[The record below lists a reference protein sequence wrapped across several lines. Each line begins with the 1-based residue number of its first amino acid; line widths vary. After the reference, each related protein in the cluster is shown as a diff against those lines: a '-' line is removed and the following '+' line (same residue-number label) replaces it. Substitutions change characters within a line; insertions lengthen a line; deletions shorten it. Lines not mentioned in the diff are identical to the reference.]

1 MKWLPVIL
9 ILPYL
14 IILLKNYRSLL
25 KIKQFIITENPSTFV
40 SVVVACR
47 NEEKNLPRLLNCL
60 AQQDY
65 PANLYEVIVVND
77 NSADETFKVAS
88 EFKSVNPTITL
99 NNKGTGKKAAL
110 RTGIEYAGSN
120 LIITTDADCVMGKN
134 WIGTITS
141 FYEKGK
147 PDMII
152 SPVRLEAV
160 NGFFGRLQE
169 LEFMSLQ
176 GITAGFAMSGKP
188 IMCNGANLAF
198 KREAYFR
205 HTTNLRDEIN
215 TGDDIFLLHSL
226 KKEKG
231 SVIKWIESADAAVK
245 TKSSSH
251 LRSFLKQRSR
261 WISKSRYYTD
271 KDTISVAVATFV
283 AVLLQL
289 TLFAALFANAA
300 LIPVFTAVFILKSI
314 PDFLILQ
321 NTTKRYGKS
330 LLMRWFLPA
339 QLLYPFYVMIV
350 LLFRKP
356 KFKNLHRDTQRS
368 TESQQ
373 TR

>member
-1 MKWLPVIL
+1 MKWLLVIL

-14 IILLKNYRSLL
+14 ILLLRNYRSLL
-25 KIKQFIITENPSTFV
+25 KIKQFIIPENPSTFV

-47 NEEKNLPRLLNCL
+47 NEEQNLPTLLNCL
-60 AQQDY
+60 ARQDY

-77 NSADETFKVAS
+77 NSTDETFKVAS
-88 EFKSVNPTITL
+88 EFKAVNRIITL

-110 RTGIEYAGSN
+110 RTGIEHAGSN

-134 WIGTITS
+134 WIVTISS
-141 FYEKGK
+141 FYELSK

-152 SPVRLEAV
+152 SPVKLESV
-160 NGFFGRLQE
+160 KGFFGRLQE

-231 SVIKWIESADAAVK
+231 SVIKWIESADATVK
-245 TKSSSH
+245 TKSSSN
-251 LRSFLKQRSR
+251 LGSFLKQRSR

-271 KDTISVAVATFV
+271 KDSISVAVATFV

-289 TLFAALFANAA
+289 TLFSALFAKAS

-330 LLMRWFLPA
+330 ELMKWFLPA
-339 QLLYPFYVMIV
+339 QILYPFYVVIV
-350 LLFRKP
+350 FFISLMR
-356 KFKNLHRDTQRS
+356 NTARN
-368 TESQQ
+368 
-373 TR
+373 